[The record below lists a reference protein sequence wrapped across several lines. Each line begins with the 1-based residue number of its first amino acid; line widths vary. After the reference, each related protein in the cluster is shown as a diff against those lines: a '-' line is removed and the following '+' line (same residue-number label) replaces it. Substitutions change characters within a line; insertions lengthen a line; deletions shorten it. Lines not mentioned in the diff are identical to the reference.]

1 MANKT
6 LPQGYKDS
14 PLGIIP
20 KEWEVKRLEDIA
32 DITSGTTPLRANS
45 EYYNNGVIPWVK
57 TTDLNNGTLYETEEK
72 VSKEAVEKTSLRILP
87 KGTVVVAMY
96 GGFRQIGRTALLGID
111 ATINQALSALMCK
124 SSVESPFVLA
134 WLNYR
139 VNYWKRLAASSRKD
153 PNITGNEVAKF
164 PILIPSKEEQGCI
177 VEVLG
182 LWDTAIEKQ
191 SELIEKLKLRKRAL
205 MQQLLTGKKR
215 LPGFSGEWKK
225 AKLGDVSN
233 FLRNNTLSR
242 EQLNDDYGVINNI
255 HYGDVLIKYPS
266 IIDCRKE
273 KLQYINDGVSIL
285 TDYVENGDVI
295 MSDTAEDETV
305 GRVCEIQNV
314 GNKKILAGLHTM
326 LIRPHD
332 KLFAPYYLG
341 YYLNSEAY
349 HKQLIPLIQGIKV
362 CSIGKVAVQNT
373 ILRIPSLEEQRII
386 ASVFV
391 QADKE
396 IELANEKLSDLQSQK
411 RGLMQQLLTGK
422 KRIF

>member
-1 MANKT
+1 MKEANNI
-6 LPQGYKDS
+6 PQGYKNS

-20 KEWEVKRLEDIA
+20 KEWEVKRLGEVCSKITDGTHGTPQKQDVGVPYLTAIHVKDGAIDYDNCYFLTQEDHNEIYQRCNPEYGDVLMVNIGAGVGSVAMNKVEYEFSLKNVALLKPNKKILTGYFLESYLLASKRKNIHRLLNGGAQPFWGLDDIA
-32 DITSGTTPLRANS
+32 RIHILLPSL
-45 EYYNNGVIPWVK
+45 
-57 TTDLNNGTLYETEEK
+57 
-72 VSKEAVEKTSLRILP
+72 VEQNIL
-87 KGTVVVAMY
+87 
-96 GGFRQIGRTALLGID
+96 
-111 ATINQALSALMCK
+111 
-124 SSVESPFVLA
+124 ESII
-134 WLNYR
+134 
-139 VNYWKRLAASSRKD
+139 S
-153 PNITGNEVAKF
+153 
-164 PILIPSKEEQGCI
+164 
-177 VEVLG
+177 

-215 LPGFSGEWKK
+215 LPGFSGEWKEV
-225 AKLGDVSN
+225 KLGDVST

-242 EQLNDDYGVINNI
+242 EQLNDDDGVINNI

-273 KLQYINDGVSIL
+273 KLQYINHGVSIL
-285 TDYVENGDVI
+285 TDYVENGDII

-305 GRVCEIQNV
+305 GRVCEVQNV

-373 ILRIPSLEEQRII
+373 VLRIPSLEEQRII
-386 ASVFV
+386 ASVLV
-391 QADKE
+391 KADKE
-396 IELANEKLSDLQSQK
+396 IELAKEKLANLQSQK
-411 RGLMQQLLTGK
+411 RGLMLQLLTGK
-422 KRIF
+422 KRLL

>member
-1 MANKT
+1 MTDKNKHI
-6 LPQGYKDS
+6 PQGYKDS

-20 KEWEVKRLEDIA
+20 KEWEVKRLGDFCISFSGG
-32 DITSGTTPLRANS
+32 TPRSGTPSYYNGTIPFIRSGEINQDKTELFLSQEGLENSSAKFVQKGDILYALYGANS
-45 EYYNNGVIPWVK
+45 GQCSLSKINGVINQAILCIRPNAHPYFLMSVLQFNK
-57 TTDLNNGTLYETEEK
+57 NHYYNSYLQGGQGNLSGEIVSNYKIALPSTEEQ
-72 VSKEAVEKTSLRILP
+72 ERICS
-87 KGTVVVAMY
+87 V
-96 GGFRQIGRTALLGID
+96 LL
-111 ATINQALSALMCK
+111 
-124 SSVESPFVLA
+124 
-134 WLNYR
+134 
-139 VNYWKRLAASSRKD
+139 
-153 PNITGNEVAKF
+153 
-164 PILIPSKEEQGCI
+164 
-177 VEVLG
+177 

-191 SELIEKLKLRKRAL
+191 SELIEKFKLRKRAL

-215 LPGFSGEWKK
+215 LPGFRGEWKEV
-225 AKLGDVSN
+225 KLGDVSN

-242 EQLNDDYGVINNI
+242 EQLNDDDGVINNI

-305 GRVCEIQNV
+305 GRVCEVQNV

-332 KLFAPYYLG
+332 KLFAPYFLG

-373 ILRIPSLEEQRII
+373 VLTIPSLEEQRII
-386 ASVFV
+386 ASVLV
-391 QADKE
+391 KADKE
-396 IELANEKLSDLQSQK
+396 IELANEKLASLQSQK

-422 KRIF
+422 KRIKG

>member
-1 MANKT
+1 MKETNII
-6 LPQGYKDS
+6 PQGYKNS
-14 PLGIIP
+14 PLGILP
-20 KEWEVKRLEDIA
+20 KEWEVKRLGDYVT
-32 DITSGTTPLRANS
+32 ITSGESPSLYVLKTSGRFPYVKVEDMNNCSKYQIQSR
-45 EYYNNGVIPWVK
+45 EYSDNEKNVIPK
-57 TTDLNNGTLYETEEK
+57 GSIIFPKRGAAILNNKVRIASTDILMDSNMMAITSNSNSLDSEFLYYTII
-72 VSKEAVEKTSLRILP
+72 KEQLYKIADTSTIPQINNKHIIPYRFCLP
-87 KGTVVVAMY
+87 S
-96 GGFRQIGRTALLGID
+96 L
-111 ATINQALSALMCK
+111 
-124 SSVESPFVLA
+124 
-134 WLNYR
+134 
-139 VNYWKRLAASSRKD
+139 
-153 PNITGNEVAKF
+153 
-164 PILIPSKEEQGCI
+164 EEQKGI
-177 VEVLG
+177 VSL
-182 LWDTAIEKQ
+182 LITWDTAIDKQ

-215 LPGFSGEWKK
+215 LPGFSGEWKEV
-225 AKLGDVSN
+225 KLGDVST

-242 EQLNDDYGVINNI
+242 EQLNDDDGVINNI

-273 KLQYINDGVSIL
+273 KLQYINHGVSIL
-285 TDYVENGDVI
+285 TDYVENGDII

-305 GRVCEIQNV
+305 GRVCEVQNV

-373 ILRIPSLEEQRII
+373 VLRIPSLEEQRII
-386 ASVFV
+386 ASVLV
-391 QADKE
+391 KADKE
-396 IELANEKLSDLQSQK
+396 IELAKEKLASLQSQK

-422 KRIF
+422 KRIIIFE

>member
-1 MANKT
+1 MTDKSNHV
-6 LPQGYKDS
+6 PQGYKDS

-20 KEWEVKRLEDIA
+20 KEWEVKRILDFAPLQRGFDLPTEKIVKGA
-32 DITSGTTPLRANS
+32 YPVVYSNGILNFHIEYKAKGPGVVTGRSGTIGKVTYVESDYWPHNTSLWVTDFKGNNPKYV
-45 EYYNNGVIPWVK
+45 YYVYKYIGLSKFSSGSGVP
-57 TTDLNNGTLYETEEK
+57 TLNRNDVH
-72 VSKEAVEKTSLRILP
+72 VSKIAIP
-87 KGTVVVAMY
+87 
-96 GGFRQIGRTALLGID
+96 
-111 ATINQALSALMCK
+111 
-124 SSVESPFVLA
+124 
-134 WLNYR
+134 
-139 VNYWKRLAASSRKD
+139 
-153 PNITGNEVAKF
+153 
-164 PILIPSKEEQGCI
+164 PIEEQGCI
-177 VEVLG
+177 VKVLE
-182 LWDTAIEKQ
+182 LWDSAIEKQ

-215 LPGFSGEWKK
+215 LPGFSGEWKEV
-225 AKLGDVSN
+225 KLGDVSN

-242 EQLNDDYGVINNI
+242 EQLNDDDGVINNI

-305 GRVCEIQNV
+305 GRVCEVQNV

-332 KLFAPYYLG
+332 KLFAPYFLG

-373 ILRIPSLEEQRII
+373 VLTIPSLEEQRII
-386 ASVFV
+386 ASVLV
-391 QADKE
+391 KADKE
-396 IELANEKLSDLQSQK
+396 IELAKEKLANLQSQK
-411 RGLMQQLLTGK
+411 QGLMQQLLTGK
-422 KRIF
+422 KRVIE

>member
-1 MANKT
+1 MNKHI
-6 LPQGYKDS
+6 LQGYKDS

-20 KEWEVKRLEDIA
+20 QDWEVKKLGDVCNYVDYRGKSPNKSSKGIFLVTAKNIRKGYIDYEVSQEFVLQDEYEE
-32 DITSGTTPLRANS
+32 TTRRGKA
-45 EYYNNGVIPWVK
+45 
-57 TTDLNNGTLYETEEK
+57 
-72 VSKEAVEKTSLRILP
+72 
-87 KGTVVVAMY
+87 
-96 GGFRQIGRTALLGID
+96 QIGDVLITTEAPLGHVAQIDNPNVALAQRVIKYRGKNDILLNAYLKYFLMSEKFQTILIANATGSTALGIKG
-111 ATINQALSALMCK
+111 S
-124 SSVESPFVLA
+124 
-134 WLNYR
+134 
-139 VNYWKRLAASSRKD
+139 RLHQL
-153 PNITGNEVAKF
+153 PVI
-164 PILIPSKEEQGCI
+164 IPSIKEQELI
-177 VEVLG
+177 ISVLH

-191 SELIEKLKLRKRAL
+191 LELIEKLKLRKRAL
-205 MQQLLTGKKR
+205 MQQLFTGKKR
-215 LPGFSGEWKK
+215 LPGFSGEWKEV
-225 AKLGDVSN
+225 KLGDVST

-242 EQLNDDYGVINNI
+242 EQLNDDDGVINNI

-273 KLQYINDGVSIL
+273 KLQYINHGVSIL
-285 TDYVENGDVI
+285 TDYVENGDII

-305 GRVCEIQNV
+305 GRVCEVQNV

-373 ILRIPSLEEQRII
+373 VLRIPSLEEQRII
-386 ASVFV
+386 ASVLV
-391 QADKE
+391 KADKE
-396 IELANEKLSDLQSQK
+396 IELAKEKLASLQSQK

-422 KRIF
+422 KRIK

>member
-1 MANKT
+1 MTDKNKHI
-6 LPQGYKDS
+6 PQGYKDS

-20 KEWEVKRLEDIA
+20 KEWEVKRIGDFGKVITGSTPPTNDFANYGSSYKFVGPIDITDRKYIGKTEKSLSEKGFALSRCMPKNTILFTCIGSTIGKCAIA
-32 DITSGTTPLRANS
+32 DEDLTSNQQINAVICNTNHNYEFLYYELSNRSEKIRKIAAEQAVPIINKSTFENYKIVCPPLPEQKNIAN
-45 EYYNNGVIPWVK
+45 
-57 TTDLNNGTLYETEEK
+57 
-72 VSKEAVEKTSLRILP
+72 IL
-87 KGTVVVAMY
+87 
-96 GGFRQIGRTALLGID
+96 
-111 ATINQALSALMCK
+111 S
-124 SSVESPFVLA
+124 
-134 WLNYR
+134 
-139 VNYWKRLAASSRKD
+139 
-153 PNITGNEVAKF
+153 
-164 PILIPSKEEQGCI
+164 
-177 VEVLG
+177 

-215 LPGFSGEWKK
+215 LPGFRGEWKEV
-225 AKLGDVSN
+225 KLGDVSN

-242 EQLNDDYGVINNI
+242 EQLNDDDGVINNI

-305 GRVCEIQNV
+305 GRVCEVQNV

-332 KLFAPYYLG
+332 KLFAPYFLG

-373 ILRIPSLEEQRII
+373 VLTIPSLEEQRII
-386 ASVFV
+386 ASVLV
-391 QADKE
+391 KADKE
-396 IELANEKLSDLQSQK
+396 TELANEKLASLQSQK

-422 KRIF
+422 KRIKG

>member
-1 MANKT
+1 
-6 LPQGYKDS
+6 LCP
-14 PLGIIP
+14 PLIEQERI
-20 KEWEVKRLEDIA
+20 
-32 DITSGTTPLRANS
+32 
-45 EYYNNGVIPWVK
+45 
-57 TTDLNNGTLYETEEK
+57 
-72 VSKEAVEKTSLRILP
+72 VS
-87 KGTVVVAMY
+87 
-96 GGFRQIGRTALLGID
+96 
-111 ATINQALSALMCK
+111 
-124 SSVESPFVLA
+124 
-134 WLNYR
+134 
-139 VNYWKRLAASSRKD
+139 
-153 PNITGNEVAKF
+153 
-164 PILIPSKEEQGCI
+164 
-177 VEVLG
+177 VLG

-215 LPGFSGEWKK
+215 LPGFSGEWKEV
-225 AKLGDVSN
+225 KLGDVST

-242 EQLNDDYGVINNI
+242 EQLNDDDGVINNI

-273 KLQYINDGVSIL
+273 KLQYINHGVSIL
-285 TDYVENGDVI
+285 TDYVENGDII

-305 GRVCEIQNV
+305 GRVCEVQNV

-373 ILRIPSLEEQRII
+373 VLRIPSLEEQRII
-386 ASVFV
+386 ASVLV
-391 QADKE
+391 KADKE
-396 IELANEKLSDLQSQK
+396 IELAKEKLANLQSQK

-422 KRIF
+422 KRINS